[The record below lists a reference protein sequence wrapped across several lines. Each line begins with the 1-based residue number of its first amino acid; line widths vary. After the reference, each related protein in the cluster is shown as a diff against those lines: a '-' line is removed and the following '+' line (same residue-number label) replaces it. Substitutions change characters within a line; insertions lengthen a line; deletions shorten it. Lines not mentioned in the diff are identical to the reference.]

1 MLTSGHSF
9 LKGYTIPQ
17 VSDINVYRN
26 HIGENLP
33 VVDLPETVGLNQNAD
48 LTFRLQESASIF
60 DTILET
66 QPRGGGGGGRS
77 PEEIVTELCDDFL
90 TKVPYDF
97 NKEEVRAA
105 LNKMGLTKPV
115 IIAFRQEMDVMAKVV
130 KTVRMTLKNLKL
142 AMEGTIVMSDDLAN
156 SLDSLFNT
164 KVPGMW
170 LKGNWFSTT
179 VGVWFG
185 IMLAPYDQCD
195 QWLNQDQP
203 KSC

>member
-1 MLTSGHSF
+1 
-9 LKGYTIPQ
+9 
-17 VSDINVYRN
+17 
-26 HIGENLP
+26 
-33 VVDLPETVGLNQNAD
+33 
-48 LTFRLQESASIF
+48 
-60 DTILET
+60 
-66 QPRGGGGGGRS
+66 
-77 PEEIVTELCDDFL
+77 
-90 TKVPYDF
+90 
-97 NKEEVRAA
+97 
-105 LNKMGLTKPV
+105 
-115 IIAFRQEMDVMAKVV
+115 MAKAV
-130 KTVRMTLKNLKL
+130 KTVCMTLKNLKVVT
-142 AMEGTIVMSDDLAN
+142 EVTIVMSDDLAN